1 MRPLPRTRSH
11 AAAAD
16 GVDVPPIHTASCA
29 ARRSSRS
36 HSLAWDATHAVG
48 PTKLERA
55 SLLPYRFLSA
65 AAAVVEG
72 VEDLEQPHIMSS
84 SSSLRDA
91 DLPPKR
97 GRLELRPFF
106 WSGGGITEAMVT
118 TSASGGGGSA
128 PALPLGGKRGGVE
141 FSQNV
146 RPSERAKIH

>member
-1 MRPLPRTRSH
+1 MRPRSH

-16 GVDVPPIHTASCA
+16 GVGVPPIHTASCA

-36 HSLAWDATHAVG
+36 RSLAWDATHAVG
-48 PTKLERA
+48 LARLEHTA
-55 SLLPYRFLSA
+55 LLPYRFPSAA

-72 VEDLEQPHIMSS
+72 VEDLDQPHTMSLSS

-106 WSGGGITEAMVT
+106 WSGGGINEAMVT

-146 RPSERAKIH
+146 GPSERAKIH